1 MDKQN
6 KRESRQTGMTDE
18 RIRALEKI
26 RLQKKSGKS
35 QLEQVIEVS
44 IKYFLIYI
52 FFIKKGPKIKRKIRF
67 R

>member
-18 RIRALEKI
+18 RKRGLEKI
-26 RLQKKSGKS
+26 RLQKISGTS

-44 IKYFLIYI
+44 IKYS
-52 FFIKKGPKIKRKIRF
+52 
-67 R
+67 

>member
-44 IKYFLIYI
+44 IKYL
-52 FFIKKGPKIKRKIRF
+52 
-67 R
+67 